1 MAVAL
6 WHNLSRET
14 DRVSGPELRRYMR
27 LVTIAGALC
36 MAYLGLSGGTALAE
50 LAKSLGA
57 SEGFYGWLNAAPYA
71 AMAMQLPVS
80 WLVERTRRRKWVFI
94 WCVSIHRALFIPLA
108 LIPFVLPEDWRT
120 VRLGALLGVYLSSQV
135 LAAAGVPTWW
145 GWMADMVPPRIRG
158 RYWAAR
164 QQVLLLVNMPCA
176 LFAGWFL
183 DKAIGTSLGR
193 QGGIAILFTAAAV
206 CGVVDILLFMFI
218 PEIPKQPSTAEPTLG
233 HLVLTPLKD
242 VAFRRYMYYSV
253 LISFA
258 TGGLMGQY
266 SQRMMLDVV
275 GMNNF
280 RSNLCSTIMPAVGAW
295 LAVRWWGR
303 ARDRWGS
310 RPLVVIGTMLV
321 VPHAAAW
328 VFATPS
334 AQWVGMLITFL
345 GGATW
350 VGIDI
355 ACTNLVLRFN
365 EGRRVSSYQ
374 AINAMMTALG
384 GVAGSALA
392 GLIAGGLADR
402 RWMMGPFPITNYH
415 VLFIL
420 SSVLR
425 IGAVVLAVRMIEP
438 QAKPARQVIR
448 LMWDSLYDGT
458 RSLVFGGLR
467 TFGWPERATNGNSRL
482 RKT

>member
-1 MAVAL
+1 
-6 WHNLSRET
+6 
-14 DRVSGPELRRYMR
+14 
-27 LVTIAGALC
+27 
-36 MAYLGLSGGTALAE
+36 
-50 LAKSLGA
+50 
-57 SEGFYGWLNAAPYA
+57 
-71 AMAMQLPVS
+71 
-80 WLVERTRRRKWVFI
+80 
-94 WCVSIHRALFIPLA
+94 
-108 LIPFVLPEDWRT
+108 
-120 VRLGALLGVYLSSQV
+120 
-135 LAAAGVPTWW
+135 
-145 GWMADMVPPRIRG
+145 
-158 RYWAAR
+158 
-164 QQVLLLVNMPCA
+164 
-176 LFAGWFL
+176 
-183 DKAIGTSLGR
+183 
-193 QGGIAILFTAAAV
+193 
-206 CGVVDILLFMFI
+206 
-218 PEIPKQPSTAEPTLG
+218 
-233 HLVLTPLKD
+233 
-242 VAFRRYMYYSV
+242 
-253 LISFA
+253 
-258 TGGLMGQY
+258 MGQY

-275 GMNNF
+275 GMDNF
-280 RSNLCSTIMPAVGAW
+280 RSNICSTIMPAVGAW

-374 AINAMMTALG
+374 AISAMMTALG

-425 IGAVVLAVRMIEP
+425 IVAVVLAARMIEP

-467 TFGWPERATNGNSRL
+467 TFGGPERVTNGPSHAG
-482 RKT
+482 KT